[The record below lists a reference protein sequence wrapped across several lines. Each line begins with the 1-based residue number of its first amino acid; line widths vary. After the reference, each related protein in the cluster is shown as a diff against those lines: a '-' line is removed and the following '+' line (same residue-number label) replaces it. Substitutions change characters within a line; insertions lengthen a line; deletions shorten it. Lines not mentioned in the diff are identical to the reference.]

1 MKTLFAKNN
10 DVARKWHVVDAE
22 GIVVGRLASRV
33 ASILRGKTK
42 SVYTPHVDTGDFVI
56 VLNAEKVRFTG
67 NKLDQKKYYHHSCY
81 PGGLKMKT
89 AKDIMNETPER
100 IIMSAVRGMLPK
112 NALGKQQLRK
122 LKVYKNNEH
131 PHKSQNPEILNL
143 KAS

>member
-1 MKTLFAKNN
+1 MKTLFAKNI
-10 DVARKWHVVDAE
+10 DVTRKWHIVDAD
-22 GIVVGRLASRV
+22 GMVVGRLASRV
-33 ASILRGKTK
+33 ASILRGKNK
-42 SVYTPHVDTGDFVI
+42 PIYTPHVDTGDFVI

-67 NKLDQKKYYHHSCY
+67 NKLDEKKYYHHSGY

-89 AKDIMNETPER
+89 AKDIMNKTPER

-112 NALGKQQLRK
+112 NVLGKQQLRK

-143 KAS
+143 KA

>member
-1 MKTLFAKNN
+1 MKTLFAKNT
-10 DVARKWHVVDAE
+10 DVIRKWHVVDAD
-22 GIVVGRLASRV
+22 GMIVGRLASRV

-42 SVYTPHVDTGDFVI
+42 PIYTPHVDTGDHVI

-67 NKLDQKKYYHHSCY
+67 NKLEQKKYYHHSGY

-89 AKDIMNETPER
+89 AKDIMNKTPER

-112 NALGKQQLRK
+112 NVLGKQQLRK
-122 LKVYKNNEH
+122 LKVYRNNEH

-143 KAS
+143 KA